1 MLNVDSQASFD
12 NILINVIG
20 EISNKSEPS
29 RKFVQTFVLAEQP
42 NGYYVLNDIFRYLTE
57 EEEEVPAE
65 EAAPA
70 AEQQQEAPQAPAQSA
85 APEAVPEAVP
95 EAAPVA
101 TESQVDNEPAATK
114 VDEKLEEAK
123 PNGETAE
130 PTAAPQTNGNAEP
143 QEAPAAPAPAPAAEA
158 ESTQPEYPPSPE
170 PTPTASAPK
179 EAPAAEK
186 EAPAAPAK
194 ALPKTWA
201 NIASK
206 PGAAVP
212 VVPAI
217 PVAPPKA
224 PATSSAQAAT
234 PAQPQPQPQPQPQQ
248 AAPAAE
254 STPNQP
260 SSNDTSGWQTAGHEH
275 KKTQSRVGEENVL
288 AYIKNVNEKVDASL
302 LKQTLFRFGKLKHF
316 DVNRVKV
323 RYFFALSCQ
332 DIKLIRLALL
342 LELRLRRVCGACWLC
357 CCR

>member
-57 EEEEVPAE
+57 EEEEIPAE

-70 AEQQQEAPQAPAQSA
+70 AEQQQEAPEAPAHSA
-85 APEAVPEAVP
+85 APEAVPEA
-95 EAAPVA
+95 APVS

-123 PNGETAE
+123 PNGETVQ
-130 PTAAPQTNGNAEP
+130 PTAAPQTNGDAEK

-186 EAPAAPAK
+186 EAPAPAK
-194 ALPKTWA
+194 AVPKTWA

-217 PVAPPKA
+217 PVAAPKA
-224 PATSSAQAAT
+224 PAQSAT
-234 PAQPQPQPQPQPQQ
+234 PAQPQPQSQQ
-248 AAPAAE
+248 AAPATPAAE
-254 STPNQP
+254 STPSQP
-260 SSNDTSGWQTAGHEH
+260 SSNDTSGWQTAGHDH
-275 KKTQSRVGEENVL
+275 KKTQSRVGEENTL

-323 RYFFALSCQ
+323 RYFFCFFLSGY
-332 DIKLIRLALL
+332 RTNLL
-342 LELRLRRVCGACWLC
+342 
-357 CCR
+357 

>member
-12 NILINVIG
+12 NILISVIG

-70 AEQQQEAPQAPAQSA
+70 AEQQQEAPAAPAQSA
-85 APEAVPEAVP
+85 APETVP

-170 PTPTASAPK
+170 PTPAASAPK

-186 EAPAAPAK
+186 EAPAPAK

-224 PATSSAQAAT
+224 PATSSAQPAA
-234 PAQPQPQPQPQPQQ
+234 PAQPQPQPQPQQ
-248 AAPAAE
+248 AAPAAPAAE
-254 STPNQP
+254 STPSQP
-260 SSNDTSGWQTAGHEH
+260 PSNDTSGWQTAGHDH

-323 RYFFALSCQ
+323 RYFFTLSCQ
-332 DIKLIRLALL
+332 DTKLIRLALL
-342 LELRLRRVCGACWLC
+342 
-357 CCR
+357 